1 MRFGNTEETEYS
13 LENCIEGFVMRIHI
27 MGPAGSGKTTLA
39 RQLASSLNIP
49 FYEMD
54 YIAWEEG
61 YPGIERP
68 LETRLRDIEQ
78 IAAQPAWVA
87 EGIFLTWTDELL
99 CAADYIVWLD
109 VPWPVT
115 IKRIIIRR
123 LRRSL
128 ARANPPSSLLKQFQ
142 FLKYIV
148 TYYLGKKQK
157 DTRRFIAKHLKVY
170 DEKVRHLRYP
180 SEVDAFFKSVLIQ
193 EQTDEHNT
201 NC

>member
-1 MRFGNTEETEYS
+1 
-13 LENCIEGFVMRIHI
+13 MRIHI

-39 RQLASSLNIP
+39 QQLASSLNIP

-61 YPGIERP
+61 YPGTERS
-68 LETRLRDIEQ
+68 LETRLCDIEH

-99 CAADYIVWLD
+99 RVADYIVWLD
-109 VPWPVT
+109 IPWPVA

-128 ARANPPSSLLKQFQ
+128 ARANPPSSLLKQLQ

-148 TYYLGKKQK
+148 IYYFGKNQK
-157 DTRRFIAKHLKVY
+157 DTRRFIVQHLKIY

-180 SEVDAFFKSVLIQ
+180 SDVEAFFKSILIQ
-193 EQTDEHNT
+193 EQKYEHDAK
-201 NC
+201 C